1 MAGNTDT
8 SIGNTDG
15 KVQGE
20 GDHEAAR
27 RYDKAAHEFAESGQ
41 VDDAARKA
49 EPTSREEAEAL
60 TQAEEAG
67 KARAKGEDPAVQRP

>member
-15 KVQGE
+15 TVQGE

-27 RYDKAAHEFAESGQ
+27 RYDKAAHDFAESGQ
-41 VDDAARKA
+41 VDEAARKA
-49 EPTSREEAEAL
+49 EPRTPAEAEAL
-60 TQAEEAG
+60 KQAEAAG